1 MQESLTNL
9 DGADLRQVRGTRSK
23 LNRDL
28 AVSHGDR
35 ESLVDGRE
43 RSPRRGNDVKVGQ
56 HRGAVDRHIEDAFA
70 GGGPVELSELQSD
83 IIAAVRDTKL
93 IGEVTVAL
101 RLVELGIGRVSNVAG
116 CASRVPTNKAGIRA
130 PGLRKSVRISRT
142 AGRSEERR
150 VGKECRSRW
159 SPYH

>member
-43 RSPRRGNDVKVGQ
+43 RSARSGNDVKVGQ
-56 HRGAVDRHIEDAFA
+56 HRGAVDRHIEDASA
-70 GGGPVELSELQSD
+70 GAGKEELVEFQSALIAAFRSRTLLSE
-83 IIAAVRDTKL
+83 
-93 IGEVTVAL
+93 
-101 RLVELGIGRVSNVAG
+101 
-116 CASRVPTNKAGIRA
+116 VPFS
-130 PGLRKSVRISRT
+130 LS
-142 AGRSEERR
+142 
-150 VGKECRSRW
+150 
-159 SPYH
+159 